1 MGRTVNTMAR
11 RRKTKTTRR
20 RRAKAMF
27 RVMPALEAYA
37 VANVATQN
45 LMGGNPIQV
54 ILGDLNSTSGSG
66 MYGGLMGP
74 QPGVITIKEMLTGT
88 MNTIGAPAA
97 GGQVGMGGYGGGLS
111 TGGSSVVTSSTHP
124 LEAISQNF
132 QNNLGNIVV
141 GTALTTAGFRI
152 ANKVLR
158 KPKSK
163 MNKLLRDVGL
173 GSTVQL

>member
-1 MGRTVNTMAR
+1 
-11 RRKTKTTRR
+11 
-20 RRAKAMF
+20 
-27 RVMPALEAYA
+27 MPALEAYA

-54 ILGDLNSTSGSG
+54 ILGDLNTTAGSG
-66 MYGGLMGP
+66 QFGSLMGP
-74 QPGVITIKEMLTGT
+74 QPGVITIKEMLTGS
-88 MNTIGAPAA
+88 MNTL
-97 GGQVGMGGYGGGLS
+97 GQISSGGLRPTYT
-111 TGGSSVVTSSTHP
+111 TGITTSATSP
-124 LEAISQNF
+124 LEAISQRF
-132 QNNLGNIVV
+132 QENLGNIVV

>member
-1 MGRTVNTMAR
+1 M
-11 RRKTKTTRR
+11 
-20 RRAKAMF
+20 
-27 RVMPALEAYA
+27 LESFAI
-37 VANVATQN
+37 ANVATQN

-54 ILGDLNSTSGSG
+54 ILGDLNTTAGTG

-88 MNTIGAPAA
+88 MNTLQGPATTGAVGTSGYSGLA
-97 GGQVGMGGYGGGLS
+97 GGSPGVM
-111 TGGSSVVTSSTHP
+111 SVVTSSTSP
-124 LEAISQNF
+124 LDAISQNF

-141 GTALTTAGFRI
+141 GTALTSAGFRI

-158 KPKSK
+158 KPKTK

-173 GSTVQL
+173 GSTDQL

>member
-1 MGRTVNTMAR
+1 
-11 RRKTKTTRR
+11 
-20 RRAKAMF
+20 MF

-54 ILGDLNSTSGSG
+54 ILGDLNTTAGTG

-88 MNTIGAPAA
+88 MNTLQGPATTGAVGTSGYSGLA
-97 GGQVGMGGYGGGLS
+97 GGSPGVM
-111 TGGSSVVTSSTHP
+111 SVVTSSTSP
-124 LEAISQNF
+124 LDAISQNF

-141 GTALTTAGFRI
+141 GTALTSAGFRI

-158 KPKSK
+158 KPKTK

>member
-1 MGRTVNTMAR
+1 MIKVRALAETYMGLNLV
-11 RRKTKTTRR
+11 
-20 RRAKAMF
+20 
-27 RVMPALEAYA
+27 
-37 VANVATQN
+37 TQN
-45 LMGGNPIQV
+45 LMGGNPFQV
-54 ILGDLNSTSGSG
+54 ILGDLNASSQGG
-66 MYGGLMGP
+66 YAGGLMGP

-88 MNTIGAPAA
+88 MNTIGSSQGQMQSWAQRGCSGSA
-97 GGQVGMGGYGGGLS
+97 GTS
-111 TGGSSVVTSSTHP
+111 ITTSSTAP
-124 LEAISQNF
+124 LDAVAMNF

-158 KPKSK
+158 KPKAK

>member
-1 MGRTVNTMAR
+1 
-11 RRKTKTTRR
+11 
-20 RRAKAMF
+20 MF

-54 ILGDLNSTSGSG
+54 ILGDLNTTAGTG

-88 MNTIGAPAA
+88 MNTV
-97 GGQVGMGGYGGGLS
+97 GQISSGGLRPTYS
-111 TGGSSVVTSSTHP
+111 TGITTSATSP
-124 LEAISQNF
+124 LEAISSNF
-132 QNNLGNIVV
+132 QANLGNIVV

>member
-1 MGRTVNTMAR
+1 
-11 RRKTKTTRR
+11 
-20 RRAKAMF
+20 MF
-27 RVMPALEAYA
+27 RVMPMLESFAI
-37 VANVATQN
+37 ANVATQN

-54 ILGDLNSTSGSG
+54 ILGDLNTTAGTG

-88 MNTIGAPAA
+88 MNTLQGPATTGAVGTSGYSGLA
-97 GGQVGMGGYGGGLS
+97 GGSPGVM
-111 TGGSSVVTSSTHP
+111 SVVTSSTSP
-124 LEAISQNF
+124 LNAISQNF

-141 GTALTTAGFRI
+141 GTALTSAGFRI

-158 KPKSK
+158 KPKTK

>member
-1 MGRTVNTMAR
+1 
-11 RRKTKTTRR
+11 
-20 RRAKAMF
+20 MF
-27 RVMPALEAYA
+27 RVLPALEAYA

-45 LMGGNPIQV
+45 LMGGNPLQV
-54 ILGDLNSTSGSG
+54 ILGDLNAQSGTG

-74 QPGVITIKEMLTGT
+74 KPGVITIKEMITGS
-88 MNTIGAPAA
+88 MNTIGSSVGGAA
-97 GGQVGMGGYGGGLS
+97 SQVGMGGYAGSLS
-111 TGGSSVVTSSTHP
+111 TTGATVVTSSTHP
-124 LEAISQNF
+124 LEAVAQNF

-158 KPKSK
+158 KPKTK
-163 MNKLLRDVGL
+163 MNKLLRDFGL

>member
-1 MGRTVNTMAR
+1 MAR
-11 RRKTKTTRR
+11 RRKAKTTRR

-54 ILGDLNSTSGSG
+54 ILGDLNTTAGTG

-88 MNTIGAPAA
+88 MNTV
-97 GGQVGMGGYGGGLS
+97 GQISSGGLRPTYT
-111 TGGSSVVTSSTHP
+111 TGITTSATSP
-124 LEAISQNF
+124 LEAVSANF
-132 QNNLGNIVV
+132 QANLGNIVV

-158 KPKSK
+158 KPKTK

>member
-1 MGRTVNTMAR
+1 M
-11 RRKTKTTRR
+11 
-20 RRAKAMF
+20 
-27 RVMPALEAYA
+27 LESFAI
-37 VANVATQN
+37 ANVATQN

-54 ILGDLNSTSGSG
+54 ILGDLNTTAGTG

-88 MNTIGAPAA
+88 MNTLQGPATTGAVGTSGYSGLA
-97 GGQVGMGGYGGGLS
+97 GGSPGVM
-111 TGGSSVVTSSTHP
+111 SVVTSSTSP
-124 LEAISQNF
+124 LNAISQNF

-141 GTALTTAGFRI
+141 GTALTSAGFRI

-158 KPKSK
+158 KPKTK

>member
-1 MGRTVNTMAR
+1 MAR
-11 RRKTKTTRR
+11 RRKMKTTRR
-20 RRAKAMF
+20 RAKPMV
-27 RVMPALEAYA
+27 RLLPALEAYA
-37 VANVATQN
+37 IANVATQN

-54 ILGDLNSTSGSG
+54 ILGDLNAQAGGG

-74 QPGVITIKEMLTGT
+74 QPGVITIKEMLTGS
-88 MNTIGAPAA
+88 MNQLGSTTPQ
-97 GGQVGMGGYGGGLS
+97 QVGMGGYGGGLS
-111 TGGSSVVTSSTHP
+111 TGAGAVVTSSTAP
-124 LEAISQNF
+124 LAAVAQNF

-158 KPKSK
+158 KPKTK

-173 GSTVQL
+173 GTTVQI

>member
-1 MGRTVNTMAR
+1 
-11 RRKTKTTRR
+11 
-20 RRAKAMF
+20 MF

-54 ILGDLNSTSGSG
+54 ILGDLNTTAGTG
-66 MYGGLMGP
+66 MYGNLMGP

-88 MNTIGAPAA
+88 MNTV
-97 GGQVGMGGYGGGLS
+97 GQISSGGLRPTYT
-111 TGGSSVVTSSTHP
+111 TGITTSATSP
-124 LEAISQNF
+124 LEAVSANF
-132 QNNLGNIVV
+132 QANLGNIVV

>member
-1 MGRTVNTMAR
+1 
-11 RRKTKTTRR
+11 
-20 RRAKAMF
+20 MF
-27 RVMPALEAYA
+27 RVLPALEAYA

-54 ILGDLNSTSGSG
+54 ILGDLNTQSGSG
-66 MYGGLMGP
+66 MYGSLMGP
-74 QPGVITIKEMLTGT
+74 QTGVITIKEMLTGT
-88 MNTIGAPAA
+88 MNTMA
-97 GGQVGMGGYGGGLS
+97 L
-111 TGGSSVVTSSTHP
+111 TGGTSFVGGKPSATYGVTTSATSP
-124 LEAISQNF
+124 LEAVSQNF
-132 QNNLGNIVV
+132 QNNLGNIIV

-158 KPKSK
+158 KPKTK

>member
-1 MGRTVNTMAR
+1 
-11 RRKTKTTRR
+11 
-20 RRAKAMF
+20 MF

-54 ILGDLNSTSGSG
+54 ILGDLNTTAGTG

-88 MNTIGAPAA
+88 MNTLGSTTTYGALGSKP
-97 GGQVGMGGYGGGLS
+97 QTT
-111 TGGSSVVTSSTHP
+111 TGIVTSSTSP
-124 LEAISQNF
+124 LDAVAQNF

-141 GTALTTAGFRI
+141 GTALTSAGFRI

>member
-1 MGRTVNTMAR
+1 
-11 RRKTKTTRR
+11 
-20 RRAKAMF
+20 MF

-54 ILGDLNSTSGSG
+54 ILGDLNTTAGSG
-66 MYGGLMGP
+66 QFGSLMGP
-74 QPGVITIKEMLTGT
+74 QPGVITIKEMLTGS
-88 MNTIGAPAA
+88 MNTL
-97 GGQVGMGGYGGGLS
+97 GQISSGGLRPTYT
-111 TGGSSVVTSSTHP
+111 TGITTSATSP
-124 LEAISQNF
+124 LEAISQRF
-132 QNNLGNIVV
+132 QENLGNIVV